1 VSGIIEFSSLVDIAW
16 DVVEAV
22 ILLLAILAIFQ
33 VLLLRLPTSYVIN
46 LLKGTLI
53 SAGGLILFLLGV
65 QIGFLPYGQAVGEA
79 LGEFT
84 HKWLAIPFGFLLG
97 FITTWGEPAVRILC
111 NQVEKA
117 SVGVIRKRMVLPAI
131 CVGVAFFVAL
141 GIARVVYSIP
151 ILYILIPGYALA
163 IVMLWFTKKDF
174 IGIAFDAGGVAT
186 GPIANTFLLGLGLGL
201 ASVVGRPDMMIY
213 GLGLVALIAL
223 APIISV
229 MMLGIII
236 RIRIRYRGVIT

>member
-1 VSGIIEFSSLVDIAW
+1 MTGIFEFSNLISIAW
-16 DVVEAV
+16 DVIQVV

-33 VLLLRLPTSYVIN
+33 VLLLRLPRSYVIN

-84 HKWLAIPFGFLLG
+84 HRWLAIPFGFLLG

-111 NQVEKA
+111 NQVEEA
-117 SVGVIRKRMVLPAI
+117 SVGAIRKRTVLYAI

-141 GIARVVYSIP
+141 GMARVVYSIP

-163 IVMLWFTKKDF
+163 IVMLWFTKRDF
-174 IGIAFDAGGVAT
+174 IGVAFDAGGVAT

-201 ASVVGRPDMMIY
+201 PLALGSSNVVTY
-213 GLGLVALIAL
+213 GLGLVALVAL

-236 RIRIRYRGVIT
+236 RVRIRYRG